1 MIKSV
6 SLFFLGALV
15 MACCGG
21 NSCNIVLADDI
32 SVASP
37 PKPQIVIQF
46 SAEWCGPCRK
56 LKSVMKSDDMKK
68 WLKDNEVRYYHI
80 DVDKDRSKSA
90 AKAWIKYASPTSIP
104 LVVKYEW
111 NNEKWVEVKKF
122 TGAKSADSMKE
133 WLKK

>member
-1 MIKSV
+1 MT
-6 SLFFLGALV
+6 
-15 MACCGG
+15 CCGG

-68 WLKDNEVRYYHI
+68 WLKDNEIRYYHI
-80 DVDKDRSKSA
+80 DVDKDKSES

-122 TGAKSADSMKE
+122 AGGKSAQSMKE

>member
-1 MIKSV
+1 MIKFF
-6 SLFFLGALV
+6 SLFVIGALV
-15 MACCGG
+15 MACCG
-21 NSCNIVLADDI
+21 NSCGTVCADDI

-37 PKPQIVIQF
+37 PKPEIIIQF

-68 WLKDNEVRYYHI
+68 WLKDNEIRYYHI
-80 DVDKDRSKSA
+80 DVDKDKSES

-133 WLKK
+133 WLK